1 MSIEI
6 AGLTKRFDRTPVLRG
21 IDLSVE
27 PGELLALLGRRAG
40 YVHAAAR
47 FKTDAASVRAPERVR
62 AMLERRRAWAAE
74 ENLDPEVVAQLFTLL
89 VEYFTRREQ
98 RVVDARASGREGG
111 DA

>member
-1 MSIEI
+1 MKSPEEYASLAEVRAAIDT
-6 AGLTKRFDRTPVLRG
+6 LDR
-21 IDLSVE
+21 
-27 PGELLALLGRRAG
+27 ELLALLGRRAG

-62 AMLERRRAWAAE
+62 AMLEQRRVWAAE
-74 ENLDPEVVAQLFTLL
+74 EGLDPEVVARLFTLL

-98 RVVDARASGREGG
+98 RVVDGRATGQEGG

>member
-1 MSIEI
+1 MRRPE
-6 AGLTKRFDRTPVLRG
+6 AFDSLAEVREA
-21 IDLSVE
+21 IDTLDR
-27 PGELLALLGRRAG
+27 ELLALLGRRAG

-74 ENLDPEVVAQLFTLL
+74 EGLDPEVVAQLFTLL

-98 RVVDARASGREGG
+98 RVVEARSSGEEGEG
-111 DA
+111 A